1 MVVKLTQFVL
11 KKIIMKKLPTKM
23 HFSKLRVFLRCI
35 FTKKRLAV
43 GAAILLV
50 ILLIVQIFYPN
61 DNLLPFAEVDGEALS
76 WQTKQASIEKL
87 NRDYDENRIQVYL
100 NSSDKPVITTTLAK
114 ANVDIDTTEIVQN
127 FDYPWYLR
135 IVPTSLFWV
144 GFMQRSSAPQPQF
157 DESFED
163 YVTESILP
171 FCAEEPVSAM
181 LKANGA
187 ALDLVAA
194 KSGGKCQASDVFA
207 NLRTM
212 QPTLSA
218 DTKVT
223 VAREEIAPTISDKT
237 AQNYADE
244 IEKRVGAGIALKV
257 GDKTQTVSAEQVFSW
272 LDFAEKDGNLQAT
285 INGERAAAWLN
296 QEVASKVK
304 VDAGTSEITTRDLTV
319 VARKDGATGKALD
332 VEQTINQLQTV
343 VDGEANE
350 AAAVTKDVAP
360 TEKYTRTY
368 SSSDAGLSALMQNFA
383 DDHAGTYGVSMIE
396 LDGQRR
402 RAEYNG
408 DRQFI
413 TASTY
418 KLFVAYSLMKQ
429 IDEGKRS
436 WASDEACFNKMISS
450 SDNDCAKKF
459 LNEIGH
465 QKITNDIQAIGL
477 TNSTFMK
484 SDGIYTTPNNQALL
498 AGMIATGQN
507 FSSANQQ
514 RLISAMKG
522 NVYRQGIPAGV
533 SGTVADKVGFLD
545 GLLHD
550 TAIIYGTNGTYVLSI
565 MTDGS
570 SWANIAE
577 LARQI
582 DALRAQ

>member
-1 MVVKLTQFVL
+1 
-11 KKIIMKKLPTKM
+11 MKKLPTKM

-171 FCAEEPVSAM
+171 FCAEEPTSAT

-436 WASDEACFNKMISS
+436 WASDEACFNKMISL

>member
-1 MVVKLTQFVL
+1 
-11 KKIIMKKLPTKM
+11 MKKLPTKM

-187 ALDLVAA
+187 VLDLVAA

-436 WASDEACFNKMISS
+436 WASDEACFNKMISL

-514 RLISAMKG
+514 RLVSAMTA
-522 NVYRQGIPAGV
+522 NVYRKGIPAGV
-533 SGTVADKVGFLD
+533 NGTVADKVGFMD
-545 GLLHD
+545 ELLHD
-550 TAIIYGTNGTYVLSI
+550 AAIVYSPSGTYVLAI
-565 MTDGS
+565 MTNGS
-570 SWANIAE
+570 SWATIAD
-577 LARQI
+577 LAKQI
-582 DALRAQ
+582 DKLHAE

>member
-1 MVVKLTQFVL
+1 
-11 KKIIMKKLPTKM
+11 MKKLPTKM

-187 ALDLVAA
+187 VLDLVAA

-436 WASDEACFNKMISS
+436 WASDEACFNKMISL

>member
-1 MVVKLTQFVL
+1 
-11 KKIIMKKLPTKM
+11 M
-23 HFSKLRVFLRCI
+23 HFSKLRGFLRCI

-187 ALDLVAA
+187 VLDLVAA

>member
-1 MVVKLTQFVL
+1 
-11 KKIIMKKLPTKM
+11 MKKLPTKM

-187 ALDLVAA
+187 VLDLVAA